1 MKTYKKSM
9 VVELGDGIKAKY
21 SIERKG
27 QQHPSEGDGIVVEA
41 QIHLPA
47 DGYYLDSRLQFGNR
61 LKLCDFPLETNWG
74 VAVQDGFRSWRRQFI
89 ATTWAQAFA
98 DGEAWARA
106 QLQKVADAL
115 AARTQAL
122 QNAEG

>member
-1 MKTYKKSM
+1 MKTHKKTY
-9 VVELGDGIKAKY
+9 VIDLGDGIKAKY

-41 QIHLPA
+41 QINLPA
-47 DGYYLDSRLQFGNR
+47 EDGRLDPRLQFGNR
-61 LKLCDFPLETNWG
+61 LKLCDFPLDMNWG
-74 VAVQDGFRSWRRQFI
+74 VAIEEGFRCWRKHFI

-106 QLQKVADAL
+106 KLQKLADAL
-115 AARTQAL
+115 AIRAQAL